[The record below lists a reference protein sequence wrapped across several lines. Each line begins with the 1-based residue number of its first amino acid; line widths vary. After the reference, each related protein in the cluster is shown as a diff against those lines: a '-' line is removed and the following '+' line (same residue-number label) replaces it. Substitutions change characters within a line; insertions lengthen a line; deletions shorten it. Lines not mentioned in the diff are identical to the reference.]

1 MQKQSACM
9 LNIHNLTVS
18 FQGEDL
24 FKKIAFQVSAGNR
37 IGLIGKNGSGKST
50 LLRVIAGDQPYD
62 EGSVSIGK
70 DVKIGFL
77 RQDIEFESGRTLV
90 EEAQQAFVELKE
102 IEQKLEDINTQLGTR
117 TDYESES
124 YNQLL
129 IDLHD
134 LQSRYELLGGYT
146 YQGDTERIL
155 LGLGFKREAF
165 DKLTEN
171 FSGGWRMRIELA
183 KLLLQKNDILLLDEP
198 TNHLDIESI
207 VWLERFLQTY
217 EGAVILV
224 SHDKM
229 FLDNTTNRTIEIS
242 FGKIYDY
249 NKPYSKYLV
258 YRAQLQEQQIAAQRN
273 QQREIEQTERLIERF
288 RASATKASM
297 AQSLI
302 KKLDRMER
310 IEVDVRDTTQL
321 NLHFPISVQP
331 GRVVIK
337 MEHLS
342 KSFGDHKVLEDV
354 NMLVPRGA
362 KIAFVG
368 QNGQGKSTLA
378 KCIVGEET
386 HEGFLELGHNV
397 EIGYFAQNQS
407 EYLDGNLTV
416 HETLIEASND
426 RNRAN
431 VRNVLG
437 SFLFRG
443 DDVDKQVSVLSGGER
458 NRLALAKLMMQP
470 FNVLI
475 MDEPTNH
482 LDIDSKNVV
491 KEALKNFEGT
501 LILVSHDREF
511 LQGLTDIV
519 YEFADGKVN
528 EFLGDIDYYLES
540 RAVADFRDVEKR
552 TKALPNKDA
561 NETVKDDSK
570 THRERR
576 AMQNRLSRVERDI
589 QKLESILAK
598 MDKELA
604 TKYADGDVP
613 EDFFSKYENSQ
624 KDLKNLNKE
633 WEELYLELES

>member
-540 RAVADFRDVEKR
+540 RAVADFREVEKR
-552 TKALPNKDA
+552 TKVLTNKEV
-561 NETVKDDSK
+561 NETVKNDSK

-613 EDFFSKYENSQ
+613 EDFFNKYESSQ
-624 KDLKNLNKE
+624 KELKTLNKE
-633 WEELYLELES
+633 WEELYFELES

>member
-1 MQKQSACM
+1 M

-18 FQGEDL
+18 FHGESL
-24 FKKIAFQVSAGNR
+24 FQKIAFQVSAGNR
-37 IGLIGKNGSGKST
+37 IGLVGKNGSGKST
-50 LLRVIAGDQPYD
+50 LLRVISGDQSYD
-62 EGSVSIGK
+62 EGSIALGK

-90 EEAQQAFVELKE
+90 EETQQAFVELKDV
-102 IEQKLEDINTQLGTR
+102 EQKLEDINEQLNTR
-117 TDYESES
+117 TDYESEA
-124 YNQLL
+124 YHQILV
-129 IDLHD
+129 DLHE
-134 LQSRYELLGGYT
+134 LQTRYEILGGYT
-146 YQGDTERIL
+146 YEGDTERIL

-165 DKLTEN
+165 DKLTED

-183 KLLLQKNDILLLDEP
+183 KLLLQRNDILLLDEP

-249 NKPYSKYLV
+249 KKPYSEYLV
-258 YRAQLQEQQIAAQRN
+258 HRALLQEQQIAAQKN
-273 QQREIEQTERLIERF
+273 QQREIEQTEKLIERF

-302 KKLDRMER
+302 KKLDRMDR
-310 IEVDVRDTTQL
+310 IEVEERDTTQL
-321 NLHFPISVQP
+321 SLKFPLSIQP

-342 KSFGDHKVLEDV
+342 KSFGEHKVLEDV

-378 KCIVGEET
+378 KCIVGEESY
-386 HEGFLELGHNV
+386 EGVLGLGHNV
-397 EIGYFAQNQS
+397 QIGYFAQNQS

-426 RNRAN
+426 SNRKQ
-431 VRNVLG
+431 VRSVLG
-437 SFLFRG
+437 AFLFRG
-443 DDVDKQVSVLSGGER
+443 DDVDKYVSVLSGGER
-458 NRLALAKLMMQP
+458 NRLALAKLMMQS

-491 KEALKNFEGT
+491 KDALRNFEGT

-519 YEFADGKVN
+519 YEFADGEVK

-540 RAVADFRDVEKR
+540 RSATDFREVEKR
-552 TKALPNKDA
+552 TKTQPKETKK
-561 NETVKDDSK
+561 ETVQEDEK
-570 THRERR
+570 TRRERR
-576 AMQNRLSRVERDI
+576 ILQNRFSKVERDI
-589 QKLESILAK
+589 QTKESSLAK
-598 MDKELA
+598 LDKELA
-604 TKYADGDVP
+604 TKYEDGNVP
-613 EDFFSKYENSQ
+613 EEFFKKYE
-624 KDLKNLNKE
+624 KLKTELASLHKE
-633 WEELYLELES
+633 WETLYLDLES

>member
-1 MQKQSACM
+1 M

-18 FQGEDL
+18 FHGESL
-24 FKKIAFQVSAGNR
+24 FQKIAFQVSAGNR
-37 IGLIGKNGSGKST
+37 IGLVGKNGSGKST
-50 LLRVIAGDQPYD
+50 LLRVISGDQSYD
-62 EGSVSIGK
+62 EGSIALGK

-90 EEAQQAFVELKE
+90 EETQQAFVELKDV
-102 IEQKLEDINTQLGTR
+102 EQKLEDINEQLNTR
-117 TDYESES
+117 TDYESEV
-124 YNQLL
+124 YHQILV
-129 IDLHD
+129 DLHE
-134 LQSRYELLGGYT
+134 LQTRYEILGGYT
-146 YQGDTERIL
+146 YEGDTERIL

-165 DKLTEN
+165 DKLTED

-183 KLLLQKNDILLLDEP
+183 KLLLQRNDILLLDEP

-249 NKPYSKYLV
+249 KKPYSEYLV
-258 YRAQLQEQQIAAQRN
+258 HRALLQEQQIAAQKN
-273 QQREIEQTERLIERF
+273 QQREIEQTEKLIERF

-302 KKLDRMER
+302 KKLDRMDR
-310 IEVDVRDTTQL
+310 IEVEERDTTQL
-321 NLHFPISVQP
+321 SLKFPLSIQP

-337 MEHLS
+337 MAHLS
-342 KSFGDHKVLEDV
+342 KSFGEHKVLEDV

-378 KCIVGEET
+378 KCIVGEESY
-386 HEGFLELGHNV
+386 EGVLGLGHNV
-397 EIGYFAQNQS
+397 QIGYFAQNQS

-426 RNRAN
+426 SNRKQ
-431 VRNVLG
+431 VRSVLG
-437 SFLFRG
+437 AFLFRG
-443 DDVDKQVSVLSGGER
+443 DDVDKYVSVLSGGER
-458 NRLALAKLMMQP
+458 NRLALAKLMMQS

-491 KEALKNFEGT
+491 KDALRNFEGT

-519 YEFADGKVN
+519 YEFADGEVK

-540 RAVADFRDVEKR
+540 RSATDFREVEKR
-552 TKALPNKDA
+552 TKTQPKETKK
-561 NETVKDDSK
+561 ETVQEDEK
-570 THRERR
+570 TRRERR
-576 AMQNRLSRVERDI
+576 ILQNRFSKVERDI
-589 QKLESILAK
+589 QTKESSLAK
-598 MDKELA
+598 LDKELA
-604 TKYADGDVP
+604 TKYEDGNVP
-613 EDFFSKYENSQ
+613 EEFFKKYE
-624 KDLKNLNKE
+624 KLKTELASLHKE
-633 WEELYLELES
+633 WETLYLDLES

>member
-1 MQKQSACM
+1 M

-18 FQGEDL
+18 FHGESL
-24 FKKIAFQVSAGNR
+24 FQKIAFQVSSGNR
-37 IGLIGKNGSGKST
+37 IGLVGKNGSGKST
-50 LLRVIAGDQPYD
+50 LLRVISGDQSYD
-62 EGSVSIGK
+62 EGSIALGK

-90 EEAQQAFVELKE
+90 QETQQAFVELKE
-102 IEQKLEDINTQLGTR
+102 VERKLEDINVQLGIR

-124 YNQLL
+124 YHQIL
-129 IDLHD
+129 IDLHE
-134 LQSRYELLGGYT
+134 LQTRYEILGGYT
-146 YQGDTERIL
+146 YEGDTERIL

-165 DKLTEN
+165 DKLTED

-183 KLLLQKNDILLLDEP
+183 KLLLQRNDILLLDEP

-249 NKPYSKYLV
+249 KKPYSEYLV
-258 YRAQLQEQQIAAQRN
+258 HRALLQEQQIAAQRN
-273 QQREIEQTERLIERF
+273 QQREIEHTQKLIERF
-288 RASATKASM
+288 RASATKAAM

-302 KKLDRMER
+302 KKLDRMDR
-310 IEVDVRDTTQL
+310 IEVEERDTTQL
-321 NLHFPISVQP
+321 SLKFPLSVQP
-331 GRVVIK
+331 GRVVIE

-342 KSFGDHKVLEDV
+342 KSFGEHKVLEDV

-378 KCIVGEET
+378 KCIVGEEPY
-386 HEGFLELGHNV
+386 EGILELGHNV
-397 EIGYFAQNQS
+397 QIGYFAQNQS

-416 HETLIEASND
+416 HETLLEASD
-426 RNRAN
+426 DSNRKQ
-431 VRNVLG
+431 VRSVLG
-437 SFLFRG
+437 AFLFRG
-443 DDVDKQVSVLSGGER
+443 DDVDKHVSVLSGGER
-458 NRLALAKLMMQP
+458 NRLALAKLMLQS

-491 KEALKNFEGT
+491 KDALRNFEGT

-519 YEFADGKVN
+519 YEFADGEVK

-540 RAVADFRDVEKR
+540 RSVTDFREVEKR
-552 TKALPNKDA
+552 AKAQPKENKNEVVVDDA
-561 NETVKDDSK
+561 EAQ
-570 THRERR
+570 RERR
-576 AMQNRLSRVERDI
+576 VLQNRFSRVERDI
-589 QKLESILAK
+589 QTKESSLAK
-598 MDKELA
+598 LDKELA
-604 TKYADGDVP
+604 TKYEDGNVP
-613 EDFFSKYENSQ
+613 EEFFEKYE
-624 KDLKNLNKE
+624 KLKTEVAALHEE
-633 WEELYLELES
+633 WEALYLDLES

>member
-1 MQKQSACM
+1 M

-18 FQGEDL
+18 FHGESL
-24 FKKIAFQVSAGNR
+24 FQKIAFQVSAGNR
-37 IGLIGKNGSGKST
+37 IGLVGKNGSGKST
-50 LLRVIAGDQPYD
+50 LLRVISGDQSYD
-62 EGSVSIGK
+62 EGSIALGK

-77 RQDIEFESGRTLV
+77 RQDIEFESGRSLV
-90 EEAQQAFVELKE
+90 QETQQAFVELKE
-102 IEQKLEDINTQLGTR
+102 VERKLEDINVQLGIR

-124 YNQLL
+124 YHQIL
-129 IDLHD
+129 IDLHE
-134 LQSRYELLGGYT
+134 LQTRYEILGGYT
-146 YQGDTERIL
+146 YEGDTERIL

-165 DKLTEN
+165 DKLTED

-183 KLLLQKNDILLLDEP
+183 KLLLQRNDILLLDEP

-249 NKPYSKYLV
+249 KKPYSEYLV
-258 YRAQLQEQQIAAQRN
+258 HRALLQEQQIAAQRN
-273 QQREIEQTERLIERF
+273 QQREIEHTQKLIERF
-288 RASATKASM
+288 RASATKAAM

-302 KKLDRMER
+302 KKLDRMDR
-310 IEVDVRDTTQL
+310 IEVEERDTTQL
-321 NLHFPISVQP
+321 SLKFPLSVQP
-331 GRVVIK
+331 GRVVIE

-342 KSFGDHKVLEDV
+342 KSFGEHKVLEDV

-378 KCIVGEET
+378 KCIVGEEPY
-386 HEGFLELGHNV
+386 EGILELGHNV
-397 EIGYFAQNQS
+397 QIGYFAQNQS

-416 HETLIEASND
+416 HQTLLEASD
-426 RNRAN
+426 DSNRKQ
-431 VRNVLG
+431 VRSVLG
-437 SFLFRG
+437 AFLFRG
-443 DDVDKQVSVLSGGER
+443 DDVDKHVSVLSGGER
-458 NRLALAKLMMQP
+458 NRLALAKLMLQS

-491 KEALKNFEGT
+491 KDALRNFEGT

-519 YEFADGKVN
+519 YEFADGEVK

-540 RAVADFRDVEKR
+540 RSVTDFREVEKR
-552 TKALPNKDA
+552 AKAQPKENKNEVVVDDA
-561 NETVKDDSK
+561 EAQ
-570 THRERR
+570 RERR
-576 AMQNRLSRVERDI
+576 VLQNRFSRVERDI
-589 QKLESILAK
+589 QTKESSLAK
-598 MDKELA
+598 LDKELA
-604 TKYADGDVP
+604 TKYEDGNVP
-613 EDFFSKYENSQ
+613 EEFFEKYE
-624 KDLKNLNKE
+624 KLKTELASLHKE
-633 WEELYLELES
+633 WEALYLDLES

>member
-1 MQKQSACM
+1 M

-18 FQGEDL
+18 FHGESL
-24 FKKIAFQVSAGNR
+24 FQKIAFQVSAGNR
-37 IGLIGKNGSGKST
+37 IGLVGKNGSGKST
-50 LLRVIAGDQPYD
+50 LLNVISGDQSYD
-62 EGSVSIGK
+62 EGSIALGK
-70 DVKIGFL
+70 DVRVGFL

-90 EEAQQAFVELKE
+90 EETQQAFVDLKE
-102 IEQKLEDINTQLGTR
+102 VEKKLEDINEQLGIR

-124 YNQLL
+124 YNQIL
-129 IDLHD
+129 IDLHE
-134 LQSRYELLGGYT
+134 LQTRYEILGGYT
-146 YQGDTERIL
+146 YVGDTERIL
-155 LGLGFKREAF
+155 LGLGFKREDF
-165 DKLTEN
+165 DKLTED

-183 KLLLQKNDILLLDEP
+183 KLLLQRNDILLLDEP

-249 NKPYSKYLV
+249 KKPYSEYLV
-258 YRAQLQEQQIAAQRN
+258 HRAQLQEQQIAAQKN
-273 QQREIEQTERLIERF
+273 QQREIEQTEKLIERF

-302 KKLDRMER
+302 KKLDRMDR
-310 IEVDVRDTTQL
+310 IEVEERDTTQL
-321 NLHFPISVQP
+321 SLKFPLSIQP
-331 GRVVIK
+331 GRVVIE

-342 KSFGDHKVLEDV
+342 KSFGNHKVLEDV

-378 KCIVGEET
+378 KCIVGEEPY
-386 HEGFLELGHNV
+386 EGVLELGHNV
-397 EIGYFAQNQS
+397 QIGYFAQNQS

-426 RNRAN
+426 SNRKQ
-431 VRNVLG
+431 VRSVLG
-437 SFLFRG
+437 AFLFRG
-443 DDVDKQVSVLSGGER
+443 DDVDKYVSVLSGGER
-458 NRLALAKLMMQP
+458 NRLALAKLMMQS

-491 KEALKNFEGT
+491 KDALQNFEGT

-519 YEFADGKVN
+519 YEFADGEVK

-540 RAVADFRDVEKR
+540 RSVADFREVEKR
-552 TKALPNKDA
+552 TKVQSKESIK
-561 NETVKDDSK
+561 ETEPEDEE
-570 THRERR
+570 TRRERR
-576 AMQNRLSRVERDI
+576 VLQNRFSKVERNI
-589 QKLESILAK
+589 QTKESSLAK
-598 MDKELA
+598 LDQELA
-604 TKYADGDVP
+604 TKYEDGNVP
-613 EDFFSKYENSQ
+613 EDFFKKYE
-624 KDLKNLNKE
+624 KLKTELVALNKE